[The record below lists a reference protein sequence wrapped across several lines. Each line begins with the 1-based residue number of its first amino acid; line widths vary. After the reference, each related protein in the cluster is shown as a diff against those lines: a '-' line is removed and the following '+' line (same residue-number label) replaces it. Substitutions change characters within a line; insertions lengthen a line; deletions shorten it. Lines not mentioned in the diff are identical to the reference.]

1 MSPAAAKD
9 FLFVQ
14 STTEVGGA
22 EVVLLNM
29 FAESAELRRR
39 SLIVTLG
46 FGQGDLPARLRALGA
61 EVVELK
67 MPRLRQVW
75 GLPPVFWRLRQIARA
90 SGARAIMGNGAHP
103 QIVAGLLARLVG
115 ARAVFLAHNMYRY
128 PLLKNDPP
136 DIVGLSGP
144 MDLVLAVSG
153 AVQACLGKLRPAV
166 PSALMY
172 NGTPIRP
179 VTSDEAAQA
188 RQELGVAPGEVLVGV
203 FGRLQ
208 RWKGQDVFVAAAGQV
223 ARDRPHTKFA
233 VVGGSVFGL
242 EPEFAVGLR
251 DSAAALG
258 LNGRI
263 SFTGQR
269 SDVPRLMAACDIV
282 CHTSR
287 HPEAFGMVVV
297 EAMSQGRAVIAT
309 GPAGPAE
316 IVTPP
321 CGILVQPDQPDDLA
335 RAIRTLVDDPE
346 KRRQMGI
353 AGQERA
359 TRDFSMAQMV
369 ATFLEHVDKLIGA
382 R

>member
-1 MSPAAAKD
+1 MSTAAPKD

-75 GLPPVFWRLRQIARA
+75 GLPPVFWQLRQVARA
-90 SGARAIMGNGAHP
+90 SGVRAIIGNGAHP
-103 QIVAGLLARLVG
+103 QIVAGLLSRLVG
-115 ARAVFLAHNMYRY
+115 ARSVFLAHNMYRY

-153 AVQACLGKLRPAV
+153 AVQACLGKLRPRI

-179 VTSDEAAQA
+179 VTGDEAAQT
-188 RQELGVAPGEVLVGV
+188 RQELGVAPDEVLVGV

-223 ARDRPHTKFA
+223 ARERPRTKFA

-251 DSAAALG
+251 ESAAALG

-269 SDVPRLMAACDIV
+269 SDVPRLMAACDVV

-321 CGILVQPDQPDDLA
+321 CGILVQPDAPDELA

-346 KRRQMGI
+346 KRLRMGI
-353 AGQERA
+353 AGRERA
-359 TRDFSMAQMV
+359 TRDFSMSQMV